1 MRRLLS
7 LALLA
12 AAVFGTDAG
21 AAVRV
26 YRPDDPSQVVLQLG
40 SSSGESQLA
49 QLRAAIVAAPNDV
62 DAKIR
67 YVDALIAAGAR
78 SGNERYYGY
87 AEQVVQGT
95 RDPGTPALTLR
106 RAKLLQHKH
115 EFAAS
120 ERVLGEILQI
130 DSHNR
135 EARLMRA
142 QVRLHLH
149 EPQQALAD
157 CTTLMPFVDLLTSTT
172 CIAQARAAQGDLQRA
187 QALLLRVASSPR

>member
-40 SSSGESQLA
+40 SSSGETQLA
-49 QLRAAIVAAPNDV
+49 QLRAASVAAPDDV

-78 SGNERYYGY
+78 SGNERYSVTLSRSCRGR
-87 AEQVVQGT
+87 AI
-95 RDPGTPALTLR
+95 RALR
-106 RAKLLQHKH
+106 R
-115 EFAAS
+115 
-120 ERVLGEILQI
+120 
-130 DSHNR
+130 
-135 EARLMRA
+135 
-142 QVRLHLH
+142 
-149 EPQQALAD
+149 
-157 CTTLMPFVDLLTSTT
+157 
-172 CIAQARAAQGDLQRA
+172 
-187 QALLLRVASSPR
+187 